1 MIDTFAQHEPTTELE
16 RAIRF
21 YFQLSC
27 SYGSR
32 SKNFCIM
39 QGYKYMP
46 LRNLE
51 KVKAA
56 SERLKQVIIEKQ
68 DFEKLIARFD
78 TPNTFFYLDPPYYT
92 KEHLYDR
99 EDANAF
105 TKHEELAAILK
116 QIKGKF
122 LLSYNNEPYIRTLY
136 QGFTIDEVEAQYTVS
151 GAFQTE
157 TELLVRNYQ

>member
-1 MIDTFAQHEPTTELE
+1 
-16 RAIRF
+16 
-21 YFQLSC
+21 
-27 SYGSR
+27 
-32 SKNFCIM
+32 M

-56 SERLKQVIIEKQ
+56 SERLKQVIIEKK
-68 DFEKLIARFD
+68 DFEKIIARFD

-99 EDANAF
+99 EDANPF
-105 TKHEELAAILK
+105 SKHDELATILK

-122 LLSYNNEPYIRTLY
+122 LLSYNNDPYISTLY

-151 GAFQTE
+151 GTFQTE
-157 TELLVRNYQ
+157 TELLIRNYQ

>member
-1 MIDTFAQHEPTTELE
+1 
-16 RAIRF
+16 
-21 YFQLSC
+21 
-27 SYGSR
+27 
-32 SKNFCIM
+32 M

-56 SERLKQVIIEKQ
+56 SERLRQVIIEKQ
-68 DFEKLIARFD
+68 DFAKLIARFD

-99 EDANAF
+99 EDADAF

-116 QIKGKF
+116 NIKGKF
-122 LLSYNNEPYIRTLY
+122 LLSYNNDPYIRDLY
-136 QGFTIDEVEAQYTVS
+136 KNLITEEVEAQYTVS

-157 TELLVRNYQ
+157 VELLIRNF

>member
-1 MIDTFAQHEPTTELE
+1 
-16 RAIRF
+16 
-21 YFQLSC
+21 
-27 SYGSR
+27 
-32 SKNFCIM
+32 M

-56 SERLKQVIIEKQ
+56 SDRLKQVIIEKQ
-68 DFEKLIARFD
+68 DFEKLITRFD

-105 TKHEELAAILK
+105 SKHEELAAILK

-122 LLSYNNEPYIRTLY
+122 LLSYNNDPYIRTLY

-157 TELLVRNYQ
+157 TELLIRNYWFWMLFLRLPFTYLCINDLNKYDITLQIEISETSNV